1 MSSILCNS
9 LRACSQQIGSA
20 HRGNLLCLSFH
31 LLIAWV
37 AMFVVNNSELT
48 AQDKPKAESE
58 CKDLINPDDLII
70 LRTSAQKFRKA
81 MNKGNLSQA
90 DINVIKEFARIQ
102 VLQMSLEEKRKSLP
116 DIRKTVKQNFLRPSQ
131 AATELLLAEI
141 TRQCKKLLNCP
152 LPVRLNAVLLIG
164 ELNQTQANLAKR
176 LPAVP
181 YEGKTEVLL
190 SVIKDPKQHQAVK
203 IAAVN
208 GLYRVC
214 KDSSLK
220 VSMRKKIGVAVVAE
234 LNNPKADPWYKR
246 VCIATLG
253 VVDDLY
259 DARRKPYIIQTLCEI
274 LIDNQ
279 QPWLVRATA
288 ANALGRAKMDGQ
300 INLPLVNH
308 EIARFTYDLAVQFNR
323 KPRQYYW
330 KSCVFLT
337 YTAYRKRDLQDKAL
351 LDRIKSSLLGKYRT
365 NVEETYKQ
373 ILPIINAIYSSPK
386 PLPKTKIPP
395 VSKAKLQALKDFIE
409 KNPPA
414 SLSVAPGAPPL
425 RKPVAVD
432 KDEK

>member
-1 MSSILCNS
+1 MFW
-9 LRACSQQIGSA
+9 
-20 HRGNLLCLSFH
+20 GNLLRFSFRS
-31 LLIAWV
+31 LLVWLAFFLVGVPASV
-37 AMFVVNNSELT
+37 AQNKSDAKT
-48 AQDKPKAESE
+48 E
-58 CKDLINPDDLII
+58 CKDLIDPDDLVI
-70 LRTSAQKFRKA
+70 LRSSAPKFRKA
-81 MNKGNLSQA
+81 MSKGSLSQA
-90 DINVIKEFARIQ
+90 DINVIKEFARVQ

-116 DIRKTVKQNFLRPSQ
+116 DIRRSIKQSFLRPSQ
-131 AATELLLAEI
+131 AASELLLSEL
-141 TRQCKKLLNCP
+141 TKQCEKLLNCP

-164 ELNQTQANLAKR
+164 ELNQTQANLAKN

-208 GLYRVC
+208 GIYRVC
-214 KDSSLK
+214 KDSGLK
-220 VSMRKKIGVAVVAE
+220 VSLRKKVGQVVVAE
-234 LNNPKADPWYKR
+234 LKNPEADAWYKR

-300 INLPLVNH
+300 TNLPLINH
-308 EIARFTYDLAVQFNR
+308 EIARFTYDLGVQFNR

-330 KSCVFLT
+330 KICVFQT
-337 YTAYRKRDLQDKAL
+337 YTAYRKRDQQDEAL
-351 LDRIKSSLLGKYRT
+351 LDRVKSGPLSKHRSD
-365 NVEETYKQ
+365 VEKTYKQ

-395 VSKAKLQALKDFIE
+395 VPKAQLQALKDFIE
-409 KNPPA
+409 KNRP
-414 SLSVAPGAPPL
+414 SSYSVAPGSPPL
-425 RKPVAVD
+425 RKPEAD
-432 KDEK
+432 KEKKEK